1 MNTFESTFLKHR
13 KLLQE
18 HFMLNESAEYEGK
31 LEKLI
36 NHLKDKKKV
45 LILTTSNRWVG
56 DKQKPKSTVLAEYV
70 AKETGNAEV
79 IDVSKLK
86 IYDCE
91 GNVSKNEG
99 NNCGV
104 KEAALK
110 DKEKNPSGNHRCW
123 CSYNNKDD
131 ELWKISKVLFESDA
145 VVFFGSVRW
154 GQTNGVYQ
162 RLIERLTWLENRH
175 STLNE
180 ENIIKDKDAGIVFIG
195 QNWNG
200 EQVLETQ
207 KNVLKFFGFN
217 VPDSLSFNW
226 QYLTDPKD
234 ESQNSY
240 KKAPAA
246 FEAAFD
252 VKLDE
257 KKK

>member
-1 MNTFESTFLKHR
+1 MNTFENTFDKHR
-13 KLLQE
+13 KLLRE
-18 HFMLNESAEYEGK
+18 HFMLNENAEYEGK
-31 LEKLI
+31 LERLI

-56 DKQKPKSTVLAEYV
+56 DKQKPKSSVLAEYV
-70 AKETGNAEV
+70 ANEIGNAEI
-79 IDVSKLK
+79 IDVTKLK

-104 KEAALK
+104 KKAALQ
-110 DKEKNPSGNHRCW
+110 DNEKNPSGNHRCW

-145 VVFFGSVRW
+145 IVFFGSVRW

-175 STLNE
+175 TTLNE

-207 KNVLKFFGFN
+207 KSVLKFFGFN
-217 VPDSLSFNW
+217 VPDNLSFNW

-234 ESQNSY
+234 ETQESY
-240 KKAPAA
+240 KKAPSA
-246 FEAAFD
+246 FEEAFG
-252 VKLDE
+252 VNIDE

>member
-1 MNTFESTFLKHR
+1 MSNFESTFLKHR
-13 KLLQE
+13 ALLRE
-18 HFMLNESAEYEGK
+18 HFMLNENAEYEGK

-36 NHLKDKKKV
+36 NHLKEKKKV

-70 AKETGNAEV
+70 AKEVGNAEV

-123 CSYNNKDD
+123 CSFNNKDD

-145 VVFFGSVRW
+145 VIFFGSVRW

-180 ENIIKDKDAGIVFIG
+180 DNIIKDKEAGIIFIG

-200 EQVLETQ
+200 ETVIDTQ
-207 KNVLKFFGFN
+207 KQVLKFFGFK
-217 VPDSLSFNW
+217 VPDVLSFNW

-240 KKAPAA
+240 KKAPSA
-246 FEAAFD
+246 FEDAFD
-252 VKLDE
+252 VKL
-257 KKK
+257 K

>member
-1 MNTFESTFLKHR
+1 MSEFESTFLKHK
-13 KLLQE
+13 KLLSE
-18 HFMLNESAEYEGK
+18 HFNLTEAVDMTSK

-36 NHLKDKKKV
+36 QSLKDKKKV

-56 DKQKPKSTVLAEYV
+56 DKQTPKSSVLAQYV
-70 AKETGNAEV
+70 ANEIGNAEL

-104 KEAALK
+104 KESALK
-110 DKEKNPSGNHRCW
+110 DKEKNPTGNHRCW

-180 ENIIKDKDAGIVFIG
+180 DNIIKDKDAGIVFIG

-226 QYLTDPKD
+226 QYLSDPKD
-234 ESQNSY
+234 ETQDSY
-240 KKAPAA
+240 KKAPKA
-246 FEAAFD
+246 FEKDFD
-252 VKLDE
+252 VKLD
-257 KKK
+257 

>member
-1 MNTFESTFLKHR
+1 MSNFEQTFLKHR

-18 HFMLNESAEYEGK
+18 HFMLNENAEYEGK
-31 LEKLI
+31 LDKLI
-36 NHLKDKKKV
+36 NHLKEKKKV
-45 LILTTSNRWVG
+45 LIITTSNRWVG
-56 DKQKPKSTVLAEYV
+56 DKQKPKSSVLAEYV
-70 AKETGNAEV
+70 ASEIGNAEV
-79 IDVSKLK
+79 IDVTKLK

-110 DKEKNPSGNHRCW
+110 DKEKNPTGNHRCW
-123 CSYNNKDD
+123 CSFNNKDD

-145 VVFFGSVRW
+145 IVFFGSVRW

-175 STLNE
+175 TTLKE
-180 ENIIKDKDAGIVFIG
+180 ENIIKDKEAGVVFIG

-200 EQVLETQ
+200 ENVIDTQ
-207 KNVLKFFGFN
+207 KQVFKFFGFK
-217 VPDSLSFNW
+217 VPDVLSFNW
-226 QYLTDPKD
+226 QYLNDPKD

-240 KKAPAA
+240 KKAPSA
-246 FEAAFD
+246 FEEAFD
-252 VKLDE
+252 VDVK
-257 KKK
+257 

>member
-1 MNTFESTFLKHR
+1 MNTFENTFNKHR
-13 KLLQE
+13 KLLRE
-18 HFMLNESAEYEGK
+18 HFMLNESAEYENK
-31 LEKLI
+31 LDKLI
-36 NHLKDKKKV
+36 NHLKEKKKV

-56 DKQKPKSTVLAEYV
+56 DNQKAKSTVLAEYV
-70 AKETGNAEV
+70 ADEIKNAEV

-104 KEAALK
+104 KAAALK

-180 ENIIKDKDAGIVFIG
+180 DNIIKDKDAGIVFIG

-217 VPDSLSFNW
+217 VPDQLSFNW
-226 QYLTDPKD
+226 QYLSDPKD

-240 KKAPAA
+240 KKAPSA
-246 FEAAFD
+246 FEEAFD
-252 VKLDE
+252 VKL
-257 KKK
+257 KK

>member
-1 MNTFESTFLKHR
+1 MNTFENTFNKHR
-13 KLLQE
+13 KLLRE
-18 HFMLNESAEYEGK
+18 HFMLNESAEYENK
-31 LEKLI
+31 LDKLI
-36 NHLKDKKKV
+36 NHLKEKKKV

-56 DKQKPKSTVLAEYV
+56 DNQKAKSTVLAEYV
-70 AKETGNAEV
+70 AEEIGNAEV

-104 KEAALK
+104 KAAALK

-131 ELWKISKVLFESDA
+131 ELWKISKVLFESDS

-180 ENIIKDKDAGIVFIG
+180 DNIIKDKDAGIVFIG

-217 VPDSLSFNW
+217 VPDQLSFNW
-226 QYLTDPKD
+226 QYLSDPKD

-240 KKAPAA
+240 KKAPSA
-246 FEAAFD
+246 FEEAFD
-252 VKLDE
+252 VKL
-257 KKK
+257 KK

>member
-1 MNTFESTFLKHR
+1 MSNFEDTFLKHR
-13 KLLQE
+13 KLLRE
-18 HFMLNESAEYEGK
+18 HFMLTENAEYEGK
-31 LEKLI
+31 LDKLI
-36 NHLKDKKKV
+36 KHLKDKRKV

-56 DKQKPKSTVLAEYV
+56 DKQKPKSSVLAEYV
-70 AKETGNAEV
+70 AEEIGNAEV

-110 DKEKNPSGNHRCW
+110 DKTKNPTGDHRCW

-145 VVFFGSVRW
+145 IVFFGSVRW

-180 ENIIKDKDAGIVFIG
+180 DNIIKDKEAGVVFIG

-200 EQVLETQ
+200 ETVAETQ
-207 KNVLKFFGFN
+207 KNVLKFFGFK
-217 VPDSLSFNW
+217 VPDELSFNW

-234 ESQNSY
+234 ESQDSY
-240 KKAPAA
+240 KKAPSA
-246 FEAAFD
+246 FEEAFD
-252 VKLDE
+252 VE
-257 KKK
+257 IKK